1 MVQVG
6 WAIEALGRAV
16 RGCGFCLADP
26 EYDWNQMPKRKCRK
40 GHDMQ
45 LIMYDAFPRGQ
56 HNDMEYSQD
65 GHWRYKDGQHK
76 TAKER
81 GIYFPVCYGPGCG
94 GTVMSSGEGLISSA
108 PYFQCLRCED
118 DACCDSCGQIDTYT
132 MDKGG
137 VMLTLEAG
145 DIATPPLWKHQNPEQ
160 TRWEGDAWE
169 KTVDVTAEML
179 TAFQNLVN
187 DTYKPKATRDRAKL
201 GAGEVPQSLKV
212 VKVLRQEQIRLWLRY
227 QGWKQ
232 IMQRLRCGWQ
242 KERKCTPVNELDGKP
257 LSGFS
262 KVHAALGGTGLDDE
276 LDADVNETYMF
287 HGTSAAGAQ
296 GITETGFHVRGKAG
310 SHAGLMF
317 GPGAYLA
324 EMSSKADE
332 YASGGD
338 GEYEDQCCMLL
349 CRAVLGELYYTTQP
363 DQTAIADALLSGEYD
378 SVLGDREAAVG
389 TYREF
394 VVRRQEVLYPEYIIV
409 YERVY
414 ADGKKRKPA
423 KFTNR
428 E

>member
-1 MVQVG
+1 M
-6 WAIEALGRAV
+6 AFIEALGRAV
-16 RGCGFCLADP
+16 RGCGFCLPNPKD
-26 EYDWNQMPKRKCRK
+26 EWDSLPKRKCNK

-45 LIMYDAFPRGQ
+45 LILYDAFPRGQ
-56 HNDMEYSQD
+56 HSDMEQGED
-65 GHWRYKDGQHK
+65 GKNRYKDGARL
-76 TAKER
+76 TTKER
-81 GIYFPVCYGPGCG
+81 YSYFPVCHGPGCG
-94 GTVMSSGEGLISSA
+94 GTVAHDGSGQIKLS

-118 DACCDSCGQIDTYT
+118 DACCANCAQISANLLSTT
-132 MDKGG
+132 
-137 VMLTLEAG
+137 LTEIFEASTL
-145 DIATPPLWKHQNPEQ
+145 ACPPLWKHQNPE
-160 TRWEGDAWE
+160 TSRYYGDAWE
-169 KTVDVTAEML
+169 RTVDVTAEML
-179 TAFQNLVN
+179 TVIQNLVN

-212 VKVLRQEQIRLWLRY
+212 VKVLRQEQIRMWLRY
-227 QGWKQ
+227 NGWKQ
-232 IMQRLRCGWQ
+232 MIQRIRCGWDGE
-242 KERKCTPVNELDGKP
+242 KKCTPVNALDGKP

-262 KVHAALGGTGLDDE
+262 KVHTALGGTGLDDE

-287 HGTSAAGAQ
+287 HGTSAAGAK

-363 DQTAIADALLSGEYD
+363 DQTAIADALLSGDYD
-378 SVLGDREAAVG
+378 AVLGDREAAVG

-423 KFTNR
+423 KFV
-428 E
+428 EQE